1 MGLLPSVGRRKGPNG
16 ACASVRDVTTVLL
29 PHAFFVLVALQ
40 TLFMSTQIV
49 SSEMITVFWNK
60 TNPIFRIDNTDHI
73 VDINVGNKN
82 YDYDQANIIC
92 PVYEPGTPAE
102 DVEKYIIYNVSKEEY
117 DTCRIS
123 NPHPRIIANCD
134 KPNKHLFYTVTFR
147 PFSPQPGGLEFHPGH
162 DYYFISTSSKKDIQA
177 HHSGS
182 CADFNMK
189 MMFKVC
195 CKSNE
200 TQPNNTI
207 PYPDRQTPAIV
218 YTPPTTVTYTPP
230 HTPSRATSPPA
241 KEYPTAKP
249 PKKSSDYDKHP
260 NEVLKNEELTLK
272 GDACSRWCSATT
284 TWSLLAATQAV
295 LLLRW
300 R

>member
-1 MGLLPSVGRRKGPNG
+1 MWWFQLFTMLLAVMEIIPRKVT
-16 ACASVRDVTTVLL
+16 ASKQ
-29 PHAFFVLVALQ
+29 H
-40 TLFMSTQIV
+40 IV
-49 SSEMITVFWNK
+49 IYWNT

-195 CKSNE
+195 CKTNQ
-200 TQPNNTI
+200 TQPINTI

-272 GDACSRWCSATT
+272 GDACSRWCGATT